1 MKQDYYD
8 SKDSVKEYITAA
20 KDVNS
25 KPLIDMLRN
34 YLEKGSSV
42 LELGS
47 GPGSD
52 WRILSEHYQVTGS
65 DMSLEFLSHLKQNNP
80 TGQFIELD
88 AATLETDQ
96 KIDGIY
102 SNKVLH
108 HLTDKE
114 LVQSIKRQLEILNK
128 NGVVCHSFWKGKGTE
143 EFKGMF
149 VNYHDKE
156 ELYSLFQNGFELL
169 AIEEYEEFE
178 PNDSIV
184 IIGRKIQP

>member
-8 SKDSVKEYITAA
+8 SKDSVQEYISAA

-25 KPLIDMLRN
+25 EPLIYMLQSN
-34 YLEKGSSV
+34 LEEGSSV

-47 GPGSD
+47 GPGTD
-52 WRILSEHYQVTGS
+52 WRILSKQYQVTGS
-65 DMSLEFLSHLKQNNP
+65 DMSVEFLGHLKQHNP
-80 TGQFIELD
+80 TGKFIELD

-96 KIDGIY
+96 KFDGIY

-149 VNYHDKE
+149 VNYHDRE
-156 ELYSLFQNGFELL
+156 ELIALFQKGFELL

-184 IIGRKIQP
+184 IIGRKS